1 MARLL
6 EQYRKEI
13 VPKMMERFAFKNP
26 LAAPRLEKIVVNMGV
41 GKAIAEKARLDA
53 AVADLAAITGQHPL
67 VTKAKKSI
75 SAFHLRENMPVGCC
89 VTLRGLRMYEFLDR
103 LINVVIPRIRDFR
116 GLSRKFDGH
125 GNYGMGLD
133 EQVAFPEVSVDK
145 VQFIQG
151 MDIVLVIHNSSD
163 EKSFELLRLLG
174 MPFARDTDDR
184 K

>member
-1 MARLL
+1 MSRLL
-6 EQYRKEI
+6 EQYRKET
-13 VPKMMERFAFKNP
+13 VPKMMERFGYTNP
-26 LAAPRLEKIVVNMGV
+26 LAVPRLEKIVVNMGV
-41 GKAIAEKARLDA
+41 GKAIVEKTRLEA

-75 SAFHLRENMPVGCC
+75 SAFHLREKMPVGCC
-89 VTLRGLRMYEFLDR
+89 VTLRGRRMYEFLDR

-116 GLSRKFDGH
+116 GLKRTFDGH

-151 MDIVLVIHNSSD
+151 MNIILVVRNSND
-163 EKSFELLRLLG
+163 ERSYELLRLLG
-174 MPFARDTDDR
+174 MPFARD
-184 K
+184 

>member
-13 VPKMMERFAFKNP
+13 VPKMMERFGYKNP
-26 LAAPRLEKIVVNMGV
+26 LAVPRLEKIVVNMGV
-41 GKAIAEKARLDA
+41 GKAVTEKGRMEA

-116 GLSRKFDGH
+116 GLSRTFDGH
-125 GNYGMGLD
+125 GNYGIGLD
-133 EQVAFPEVSVDK
+133 EQVAFPEVSLDK
-145 VQFIQG
+145 VLFIQG
-151 MDIVLVIHNSSD
+151 MSITLVVRNSTD
-163 EKSFELLRLLG
+163 EKSYELLRLLG
-174 MPFARDTDDR
+174 MPFERD
-184 K
+184 